1 MQSDLRTLNIKS
13 FICWLQKG
21 INSNKRRTGQIL
33 ERERFF
39 RSETKATNVVPS
51 FHFYFYIVKEK
62 KKKKKTLVPTII
74 IKSLTLLFSKL
85 FGAKRLLNLSHVLL
99 SLGGTHVCF
108 WLSSFHSLYATFSTT
123 FLTVLLFPIEMGCFM
138 ACFGLSNK
146 RKRRKTLYK
155 VLSGPQVSTLHSL
168 FLIFNIHKKS
178 SSLN

>member
-62 KKKKKTLVPTII
+62 KKKKK
-74 IKSLTLLFSKL
+74 LL
-85 FGAKRLLNLSHVLL
+85 
-99 SLGGTHVCF
+99 C
-108 WLSSFHSLYATFSTT
+108 
-123 FLTVLLFPIEMGCFM
+123 
-138 ACFGLSNK
+138 
-146 RKRRKTLYK
+146 
-155 VLSGPQVSTLHSL
+155 PQ
-168 FLIFNIHKKS
+168 
-178 SSLN
+178 SSLKA